1 MPPLIFLASRLASFR
16 YSKDRGLIPLLS
28 EATAKSLA
36 VARSEQ
42 HVPSHLARASTSS
55 ATRCQPPSNSVFSS
69 ATSLKRNDSPRNA
82 ASTVPPPELS
92 ELKSSTTS
100 PDRRSASNT
109 DLTSSL
115 QPPSR
120 ASIMCPSSLRIAAGP
135 SSILQA
141 NSYPPGMGMTKSHV
155 RLLSLDWP
163 PSSGR
168 SETKKFARD
177 PQTPC
182 SINTAAPNPSQITSS
197 AIDSLADLEFVHN
210 QPITDLTPP
219 EAHASVHTSTL
230 SARIIDCISD
240 SHCHPGGLITPNST
254 DTPAHP
260 PVNEIIIV
268 ADESLSTSFLADP
281 TATSTTDTT
290 SNLTPPLSSTSPTD
304 PKATTPAMI
313 LSTPQTEDVEVV
325 SVGGIKILDDD
336 DSPPELQQAPEFLE
350 YYDNEGNCFTL
361 PNNYETEKKKKKKKK
376 KKRTTASGSNPSL
389 PSPPV
394 DVQTATVGA
403 LSIMTEEELDALERK
418 NDPRY
423 RPIEDSEFIGFDEC
437 NDNPTSTPDNPI
449 LFYV

>member
-1 MPPLIFLASRLASFR
+1 MNQQWSRRPFHQTKSSYETRIRYLEDVVHLLISRTNSPMPPLIFLASRLA
-16 YSKDRGLIPLLS
+16 
-28 EATAKSLA
+28 
-36 VARSEQ
+36 
-42 HVPSHLARASTSS
+42 SHLARASTSS

-69 ATSLKRNDSPRNA
+69 ATSLKRNDSPCNA

-141 NSYPPGMGMTKSHV
+141 NSYPPGMRMTKSHV
-155 RLLSLDWP
+155 RSLSLDWP

-313 LSTPQTEDVEVV
+313 LSTPQTEDVE
-325 SVGGIKILDDD
+325 
-336 DSPPELQQAPEFLE
+336 APEFLE

>member
-1 MPPLIFLASRLASFR
+1 MNQQWSRRPFHQTKSSYETRIRYLEDVVHLLISRTNSPMPPLIFLASRLAS
-16 YSKDRGLIPLLS
+16 DCEVVGCCPI
-28 EATAKSLA
+28 
-36 VARSEQ
+36 EQ

-141 NSYPPGMGMTKSHV
+141 NSYPPGMRMTKSHV

-254 DTPAHP
+254 DTQL
-260 PVNEIIIV
+260 ILLLTKS
-268 ADESLSTSFLADP
+268 SL
-281 TATSTTDTT
+281 
-290 SNLTPPLSSTSPTD
+290 
-304 PKATTPAMI
+304 
-313 LSTPQTEDVEVV
+313 
-325 SVGGIKILDDD
+325 
-336 DSPPELQQAPEFLE
+336 
-350 YYDNEGNCFTL
+350 
-361 PNNYETEKKKKKKKK
+361 
-376 KKRTTASGSNPSL
+376 
-389 PSPPV
+389 
-394 DVQTATVGA
+394 
-403 LSIMTEEELDALERK
+403 
-418 NDPRY
+418 
-423 RPIEDSEFIGFDEC
+423 
-437 NDNPTSTPDNPI
+437 
-449 LFYV
+449 